1 MFLLTVVTLGIYRLY
16 WFAKTRAEMMN
27 LNKDIKIP
35 HIIWLVAPVLI
46 VVAAVAMFISSGAAT
61 ASEKVGGD
69 AMTGLQIGSIIAFY
83 VSILAVPVLMAIWL
97 WKYSKGVEV
106 VTGEKMSFSLAALS
120 NSLSLDSRQEEKPS
134 CKIPG
139 TGFSRLQKLWKTY
152 TDFPSA
158 PVFFERNTSSAVGIL
173 SSPS

>member
-1 MFLLTVVTLGIYRLY
+1 MKQRSIGKMFLLTVVTLGIYRLY

-106 VTGEKMSFSLAALS
+106 VTGEKMSFAIALLILLAVPDGIDILIVQDAFNKIATKS
-120 NSLSLDSRQEEKPS
+120 NAGPSPVCQKP
-134 CKIPG
+134 
-139 TGFSRLQKLWKTY
+139 
-152 TDFPSA
+152 
-158 PVFFERNTSSAVGIL
+158 
-173 SSPS
+173 

>member
-1 MFLLTVVTLGIYRLY
+1 MKQRSIGKMFLLTVVTLGIYRLY

-106 VTGEKMSFSLAALS
+106 VTGEKMSFAIALLILLAVPDGIDILIVQDAFNKIATKS
-120 NSLSLDSRQEEKPS
+120 NAGPSPVWQKP
-134 CKIPG
+134 
-139 TGFSRLQKLWKTY
+139 
-152 TDFPSA
+152 
-158 PVFFERNTSSAVGIL
+158 
-173 SSPS
+173 